1 MGARGFKASLLSL
14 PILPSALI
22 FAMIEGKATYY
33 QRKVNK
39 LTISRED
46 VEYVAALARLE
57 LTEPEIQEYTEQL
70 NSILDYAAMLERLET
85 DDVVPTAHAVPLHNV
100 MREDQV
106 RSSINHEKA
115 LRNAPDGEEGFFRV
129 PKISLT

>member
-1 MGARGFKASLLSL
+1 
-14 PILPSALI
+14 
-22 FAMIEGKATYY
+22 
-33 QRKVNK
+33 

-57 LTEPEIQEYTEQL
+57 LTEEETLEYTEQL
-70 NSILDYAAMLERLET
+70 NSILGYAAMLERLDT

-106 RSSINHEKA
+106 SPSINHEKA
-115 LRNAPDGEEGFFRV
+115 LRNAPDGEDGFFRV
-129 PKISLT
+129 PRISLT

>member
-1 MGARGFKASLLSL
+1 M
-14 PILPSALI
+14 
-22 FAMIEGKATYY
+22 
-33 QRKVNK
+33 NK

-70 NSILDYAAMLERLET
+70 NSILDYAAMLERLNT

-100 MREDQV
+100 LREDQV
-106 RSSINHEKA
+106 RPSIHHEKA
-115 LRNAPDGEEGFFRV
+115 LKNAPDGEEGFFRV
-129 PKISLT
+129 PRISLT

>member
-1 MGARGFKASLLSL
+1 M
-14 PILPSALI
+14 
-22 FAMIEGKATYY
+22 
-33 QRKVNK
+33 
-39 LTISRED
+39 TISRED

-70 NSILDYAAMLERLET
+70 NSILDYAAMLERLDT

-106 RSSINHEKA
+106 GLSINHEKA

-129 PKISLT
+129 PRISLT

>member
-1 MGARGFKASLLSL
+1 MT
-14 PILPSALI
+14 IL
-22 FAMIEGKATYY
+22 
-33 QRKVNK
+33 
-39 LTISRED
+39 RED

-57 LTEPEIQEYTEQL
+57 LTEKETQEYTEQL

-106 RSSINHEKA
+106 GPSINHEKA